1 MVTVRLRRQ
10 TVANDRYEERKF
22 RLRKKL
28 DCLDLLNVTW
38 TTTTCL
44 EFAIS
49 MENSKSP
56 ISFILCVSARLSGIL
71 NISIKIQG
79 YQVDQGE
86 VNTVFIR

>member
-10 TVANDRYEERKF
+10 TVANDRYEEREEVQTEE
-22 RLRKKL
+22 KL

-49 MENSKSP
+49 MENS
-56 ISFILCVSARLSGIL
+56 
-71 NISIKIQG
+71 
-79 YQVDQGE
+79 
-86 VNTVFIR
+86 